1 MASNAPS
8 DTWLGTWERYH
19 EGPALSRHCALAS
32 VLHLHGLDAR
42 TAAAMT
48 SAAAIYESELIRHKI
63 DPAPCA
69 LIVRKVLLHIALAK
83 EA

>member
-1 MASNAPS
+1 MFNAAPS

-19 EGPALSRHCALAS
+19 EGPALSRHRALAS

-48 SAAAIYESELIRHKI
+48 SATAIYEFELIRHKI
-63 DPAPCA
+63 DPEPCA
-69 LIVRKVLLHIALAK
+69 LTVRKVLLHIALSK

>member
-1 MASNAPS
+1 MDAAPA
-8 DTWLGTWERYH
+8 DTWLSTWEQYH
-19 EGPALSRHCALAS
+19 EGPALSRHRALAS

-48 SAAAIYESELIRHKI
+48 SAAAVYEDGLIRHNI
-63 DPAPCA
+63 DPEPCA
-69 LIVRKVLLHIALAK
+69 QIVRKVLLHIALSK

>member
-1 MASNAPS
+1 MNDAAPA
-8 DTWLGTWERYH
+8 DTWLGRWEQYH
-19 EGPALSRHCALAS
+19 EGPALSRPRALAS

-48 SAAAIYESELIRHKI
+48 SACGVYESELIRHKI
-63 DPAPCA
+63 DPEPCA
-69 LIVRKVLLHIALAK
+69 QTVRKVLLHIALSR

>member
-1 MASNAPS
+1 MNDATPSNA
-8 DTWLGTWERYH
+8 WLGTWERFH
-19 EGPALSRHCALAS
+19 EGPALSRHRALAS

-48 SAAAIYESELIRHKI
+48 SAAAIYEAELSRHKI
-63 DPAPCA
+63 DPEPCA
-69 LIVRKVLLHIALAK
+69 QTVCWVLLRIAL